1 MRLKSWINMS
11 YANKAYDMELITG
24 YRTKM
29 SQNRRC
35 RRPSRTPVTSSHQN
49 PILKIELCQ
58 NRRRHRSS
66 RLPRVDVTS
75 SHQNLI
81 LKIELAQNRR
91 RHRSSRLPRV
101 DVTSSHQNLILKIEL
116 AQNRR
121 RHRSSRLMPILAQF
135 YSTWRHR
142 TKIRF

>member
-1 MRLKSWINMS
+1 MKHR
-11 YANKAYDMELITG
+11 G
-24 YRTKM
+24 HQGRTKM

-81 LKIELAQNRR
+81 LKIELCQNRR

-116 AQNRR
+116 CQNR
-121 RHRSSRLMPILAQF
+121 HFLTTHVLVSHVTVFSVFFGKSKVELCDPQCEF
-135 YSTWRHR
+135 
-142 TKIRF
+142 